1 MIKKFNLLFVTL
13 FGIGKIKYAPGTF
26 GSLFAIILLFDLFH
40 LLKISP
46 NLIFVVLV
54 VIFLYSFFAINSF
67 IKNNT
72 NKDPNEVVIDEFIG
86 QSLPIYLYEVSH
98 GTEKEFN
105 DAIIFYIIIFILFR
119 FFDILKPFPIN
130 LIDKKYKNSIGVV
143 FDDVIAGI
151 YVVLI
156 LILFMIFKTYFL

>member
-26 GSLFAIILLFDLFH
+26 GSLFAIILFFDLFH